1 MEKRRVHIA
10 VTGIVQ
16 GVGFRPFIHKQI
28 TDHSLLGWIRNTSE
42 GAELELEG
50 SAERIERFLAELF
63 TPSEC
68 VELSKRWALM
78 RELLAGKSQRAIARE
93 LGLSL
98 CKITRGAKYARDE
111 DSLFRRA
118 VLGSRRG

>member
-1 MEKRRVHIA
+1 MRKTTPEQVEASR
-10 VTGIVQ
+10 GD
-16 GVGFRPFIHKQI
+16 F
-28 TDHSLLGWIRNTSE
+28 
-42 GAELELEG
+42 AELA
-50 SAERIERFLAELF
+50 SAVARLRGAAEVSRFLEELF

-98 CKITRGAKYARDE
+98 CKITRGARYANDPS
-111 DSLFRRA
+111 SL
-118 VLGSRRG
+118 LRRGAARSLRSGAPTRKHANTQKRT

>member
-1 MEKRRVHIA
+1 MRKTTPAEIESSRADFSELAAA
-10 VTGIVQ
+10 VARLRG
-16 GVGFRPFIHKQI
+16 P
-28 TDHSLLGWIRNTSE
+28 
-42 GAELELEG
+42 AEAG
-50 SAERIERFLAELF
+50 RFLEELF

-98 CKITRGAKYARDE
+98 CKITRGAKYARDPE
-111 DSLFRRA
+111 SLFRRS
-118 VLGSRRG
+118 VLSSRGK

>member
-1 MEKRRVHIA
+1 MRKTTPEEI
-10 VTGIVQ
+10 
-16 GVGFRPFIHKQI
+16 
-28 TDHSLLGWIRNTSE
+28 E
-42 GAELELEG
+42 GSRADFAELAAAVARIR
-50 SAERIERFLAELF
+50 SAPDVERFLEELF

-78 RELLAGKSQRAIARE
+78 RELRAGKSQRAIARE

-98 CKITRGAKYARDE
+98 CKITRGAKFARDE

>member
-1 MEKRRVHIA
+1 MRKTTPEDIA
-10 VTGIVQ
+10 ASRAD
-16 GVGFRPFIHKQI
+16 F
-28 TDHSLLGWIRNTSE
+28 
-42 GAELELEG
+42 AELAAAVARLRG
-50 SAERIERFLAELF
+50 PAEVARFLEELY

-78 RELLAGKSQRAIARE
+78 RELLAGKSQRAISRE

-111 DSLFRRA
+111 ASLFRKA
-118 VLGSRRG
+118 VLAARHAP

>member
-1 MEKRRVHIA
+1 MRKTTPEDIDASRA
-10 VTGIVQ
+10 D
-16 GVGFRPFIHKQI
+16 F
-28 TDHSLLGWIRNTSE
+28 
-42 GAELELEG
+42 AELAAAVARLRG
-50 SAERIERFLAELF
+50 PAEVARFLEELY

-111 DSLFRRA
+111 RSLFRRA
-118 VLGSRRG
+118 VLGAARSR

>member
-1 MEKRRVHIA
+1 MRKTTPEEVAAAR
-10 VTGIVQ
+10 GD
-16 GVGFRPFIHKQI
+16 F
-28 TDHSLLGWIRNTSE
+28 
-42 GAELELEG
+42 AEL
-50 SAERIERFLAELF
+50 AEAVARFRGADEVSRFLEELF

-93 LGLSL
+93 LRLSL

-111 DSLFRRA
+111 RSVLRRA
-118 VLGSRRG
+118 VLAARKRGPARRGGEAPAP

>member
-1 MEKRRVHIA
+1 MRKTTPQEVAAARA
-10 VTGIVQ
+10 
-16 GVGFRPFIHKQI
+16 
-28 TDHSLLGWIRNTSE
+28 DY
-42 GAELELEG
+42 AEL
-50 SAERIERFLAELF
+50 SAAVARLRGAAEAERFLAELF

-98 CKITRGAKYARDE
+98 CKITRGAKYACDE